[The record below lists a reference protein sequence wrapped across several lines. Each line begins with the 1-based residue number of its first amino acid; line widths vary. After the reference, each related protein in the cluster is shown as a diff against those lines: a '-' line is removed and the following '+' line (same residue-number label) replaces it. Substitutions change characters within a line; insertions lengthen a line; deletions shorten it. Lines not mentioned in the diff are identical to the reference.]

1 MTVEYAQRHFPALCR
16 PRLVESHK
24 GSFGTLGV
32 IGGAPG
38 MTGAALLAAR
48 AALVQGAGK
57 VKVGFVQDLPFAVD
71 ALHPELMLMRA
82 DQLLRSSDM
91 TVCVAGMG
99 MGLDEKSLGLLFQVF
114 RATIDIPLV
123 LDADGLTLL
132 AQGQIGAGRRNRAL
146 VLTPH
151 PQEAARLLD
160 CDVGEVQG
168 ARARAAVAISK
179 KYDAWTVLKG
189 HKTVICS
196 PQGDTQTNCT
206 GNPGLASGGTGD
218 VLAGM
223 LGACLAQ
230 GIEAAQAV
238 PGAVWLHGA
247 AADLLV
253 DEGVGPIGL
262 TASEVVLAARRVR
275 NSLVMTER

>member
-1 MTVEYAQRHFPALCR
+1 MTVEYARQHFPALCR
-16 PRLVESHK
+16 PRLADSHK
-24 GSFGTLGV
+24 GSFGTVGV

-48 AALVQGAGK
+48 AALMQGAGK
-57 VKVGFVQDLPFAVD
+57 VKVGFVDDLPFVVD
-71 ALHPELMLMRA
+71 PSHPELMLGRA
-82 DQLLRSSDM
+82 DQLLRSGQM
-91 TVCVAGMG
+91 TVCVAGVG
-99 MGLDEKSLGLLFQVF
+99 MGLDEKSLGLLYQVF
-114 RATIDIPLV
+114 RATLDIPLV

-132 AQGQIGAGRRNRAL
+132 AQGKIGAGARNRAL

-160 CDVGEVQG
+160 CDVADVQQG
-168 ARARAAVAISK
+168 RARAAVAISK
-179 KYDAWTVLKG
+179 KYEAWTVLKG

-196 PQGDTQTNCT
+196 PQGDTHVNNT

-230 GIEAAQAV
+230 GIEAVQAIS
-238 PGAVWLHGA
+238 GAVWLHGA

-253 DEGVGPIGL
+253 REGTGPIGL
-262 TASEVVLAARRVR
+262 TATDVLLAARRVR
-275 NSLVMTER
+275 NAMVMTDS